1 MSEHEQPQTDTP
13 WWRRAVVYQIYPR
26 SFADGNG
33 DGTGDIAGIR
43 SRLSHLQDLG
53 VDAVW
58 FNPWYLSPLADGG
71 YDVTDYRRI
80 DPRFGTI
87 EEATA
92 LIAEA
97 HEHGIKV
104 IVDIVPN
111 HTSDQHAWF
120 VEAVNA
126 EPGDPVRDRYHILP
140 GRGDDGSEPPN
151 NWMSVFG
158 GPAWHRLDD
167 GEWYLHLFAPEQ
179 PDVNWRNPEVADE
192 YDAVLRFW
200 LDRGVDGF
208 RVDVASSLT
217 KDMTYPD
224 IETDV
229 QAVMSSNRVPNH
241 PHWDRDD
248 VHPIIRR
255 WRALLDSYDG
265 ERMMVAEAW
274 VSPETYPLYLRPDEY
289 HQVFNFDLLLAG
301 WDRDEMASIITDSVD
316 RAAAVGSTPTWVL
329 SNHDV
334 MRETTRYGLPN
345 GTNWRTWSVEGPFD
359 SLDPELGLRR
369 ARAAAL
375 LILSLPG
382 SAYVYQGEEL
392 GLPEVWDLPEEV
404 LDDPVWERSEHRQRG
419 RDGCRVPIPWSMDGP
434 SFGFS
439 EVAGWLP
446 QPAEFAG
453 YAVEA
458 QTGVS
463 SSTLELYRRTLAARR
478 EYGTDD
484 EQITMLELG
493 DEVLAYC
500 RGNGLRCIVNFA
512 STALELP
519 EYSKMIVASNSE
531 QDDSVLEPDCAV
543 WVI

>member
-1 MSEHEQPQTDTP
+1 MSEHEKTPSDIP

-43 SRLSHLQDLG
+43 SKLGYLRDLG

-71 YDVTDYRRI
+71 YDVADYRRI
-80 DPRFGTI
+80 DPRFGTV
-87 EEATA
+87 EEAIA

-97 HEHGIKV
+97 HDHGIKV
-104 IVDIVPN
+104 IADIVPN

-120 VEAVNA
+120 VEAINA
-126 EPGDPVRDRYHILP
+126 EPGDPVRDRYHVRP
-140 GRGDDGSEPPN
+140 GKGADGSEPPN
-151 NWMSVFG
+151 NWLSVFG

-179 PDVNWRNPEVADE
+179 PDVNWENPDVVAE

-208 RVDVASSLT
+208 RVDVANSLT

-224 IETDV
+224 IATE
-229 QAVMSSNRVPNH
+229 ALEVMSSNRVANH

-255 WRALLDSYDG
+255 WRALLDTYDG
-265 ERMMVAEAW
+265 DRMMVAEAW

-301 WDRDEMASIITDSVD
+301 WDRDEMASIIAESIDK
-316 RAAAVGSTPTWVL
+316 AAAVGSTPTWVL

-334 MRETTRYGLPN
+334 MRESTRYGLAH
-345 GTNWRTWSVEGPFD
+345 GTNWRTWPVEGPFEA
-359 SLDPELGLRR
+359 LDPELGLRR

-375 LILSLPG
+375 VILSLPG

-404 LDDPVWERSEHRQRG
+404 LDDPVWERSGHTQRG
-419 RDGCRVPIPWSMDGP
+419 RDGCRVPIPWTMDGP

-446 QPAEFAG
+446 QPRDFAG
-453 YAVEA
+453 YSMEA
-458 QTGVS
+458 QTGVA

-478 EYGTDD
+478 EHCMD
-484 EQITMLELG
+484 
-493 DEVLAYC
+493 
-500 RGNGLRCIVNFA
+500 
-512 STALELP
+512 
-519 EYSKMIVASNSE
+519 
-531 QDDSVLEPDCAV
+531 
-543 WVI
+543 